1 MALQRPTVVKVVRS
15 LAGCLVAL
23 LVTAC
28 TGGGGGVPT
37 PSYPG
42 QPVQGCTHGPGRAG
56 QDAALIPSRPNRLT
70 ICSAATTVPGHAGP
84 GHTRDS
90 FTAGQFDDLLA
101 VLRSGHLQSPKVTSC
116 DGGGEAR
123 TYTLVFG
130 YPTGPDLSIDV
141 GPDCHPSITNGSVAT
156 DNWHDVMAAI
166 NQMIG
171 VRCSALIC

>member
-1 MALQRPTVVKVVRS
+1 M
-15 LAGCLVAL
+15 
-23 LVTAC
+23 
-28 TGGGGGVPT
+28 
-37 PSYPG
+37 
-42 QPVQGCTHGPGRAG
+42 HGPGRAG
-56 QDAALIPSRPNRLT
+56 QDAALIPSKPATLT

-84 GHTRDS
+84 AHTNDA

-101 VLRSGHLQSPKVTSC
+101 VLRSGHLQPAKITSC

-130 YPTGPDLSIDV
+130 YATGPDLSIDV

-156 DNWHDVMAAI
+156 DNWHEVMVAI
-166 NQMIG
+166 DQIIG